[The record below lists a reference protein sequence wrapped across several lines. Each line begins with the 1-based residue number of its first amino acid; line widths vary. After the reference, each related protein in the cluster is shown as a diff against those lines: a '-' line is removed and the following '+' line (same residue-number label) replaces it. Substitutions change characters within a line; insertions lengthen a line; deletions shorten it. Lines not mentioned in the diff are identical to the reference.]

1 MHSSRRALTRFSG
14 LLRQR
19 RAIHA
24 AAQASTVN
32 DAEISHFSRLSS
44 EWWDESGEF
53 SFLHRMNP
61 VRVQFIQEKLAEIAR
76 DEAPDGG
83 ADIQPGT
90 ILQGLDVLDI
100 GCGGGLLSESLARLG
115 ARTVGIDASD
125 ANIAIASLHASA
137 DPSFRLSS
145 SALTLPH
152 SSNSRNSLTYLHTT
166 TSALLDPT
174 SPEAE
179 ISSSLIFPRQYD
191 VVTSLEV
198 LEHVANPAHF
208 LSECCSLVKPGGHL
222 FLSTM
227 ARTPLA
233 YALTILFAE
242 HISGKVSKGTHTFSK
257 YVNPDELLDFFKEY
271 PSNEHTKWIEPRSVF
286 LGDRQRIRHL
296 SSSTTHSS
304 TTPPSSPP
312 PNGASGMAA
321 RTSSPLSHSFDD
333 LGVDQDVAGSP
344 SSSSNKRGGSSRHS
358 LKAHLKDLP
367 PEAKRKPI
375 DPELALELRVRWLE
389 AIVLGLKQPQ
399 DPTGLGTG
407 VGGGGRKGKGK
418 EPTPAS
424 LLKNGET
431 LLRLAENVQ
440 KQLESAV
447 EGNEGLRKFMDK
459 YDQHAHFLTPS
470 FALSGVL
477 SDDAESPA
485 SYYSNLTPEEID
497 AFLAEMEPDIRAA
510 DRDMREID
518 ELVKKGVT
526 SAGKLS
532 DYEQLEP
539 RLDKLLKANAADI
552 ELAASLERRIATLMQ
567 KHATSVDTLSELFV
581 AWDDAIT
588 GAEDTIVQFEKE
600 KEERKR
606 LGLESE

>member
-1 MHSSRRALTRFSG
+1 MLCHHYLPTLLLPALAAMAMHSSRRALTRFSG

-90 ILQGLDVLDI
+90 ILKGLDVLDI

-145 SALTLPH
+145 SAFTLPH

-174 SPEAE
+174 SLEA
-179 ISSSLIFPRQYD
+179 SPLIVPRQYD

-198 LEHVANPAHF
+198 LEHVSNPAHF

-271 PSNEHTKWIEPRSVF
+271 PPNEHQKWIEPSAKTY
-286 LGDRQRIRHL
+286 IPRHQAEVRGL
-296 SSSTTHSS
+296 IY
-304 TTPPSSPP
+304 
-312 PNGASGMAA
+312 N
-321 RTSSPLSHSFDD
+321 PLSASWILAPRNSL
-333 LGVDQDVAGSP
+333 LGAQCNYIFWV
-344 SSSSNKRGGSSRHS
+344 
-358 LKAHLKDLP
+358 
-367 PEAKRKPI
+367 RKPY
-375 DPELALELRVRWLE
+375 A
-389 AIVLGLKQPQ
+389 
-399 DPTGLGTG
+399 
-407 VGGGGRKGKGK
+407 
-418 EPTPAS
+418 
-424 LLKNGET
+424 
-431 LLRLAENVQ
+431 
-440 KQLESAV
+440 
-447 EGNEGLRKFMDK
+447 
-459 YDQHAHFLTPS
+459 PS
-470 FALSGVL
+470 
-477 SDDAESPA
+477 
-485 SYYSNLTPEEID
+485 
-497 AFLAEMEPDIRAA
+497 
-510 DRDMREID
+510 
-518 ELVKKGVT
+518 
-526 SAGKLS
+526 
-532 DYEQLEP
+532 
-539 RLDKLLKANAADI
+539 
-552 ELAASLERRIATLMQ
+552 
-567 KHATSVDTLSELFV
+567 
-581 AWDDAIT
+581 
-588 GAEDTIVQFEKE
+588 TI
-600 KEERKR
+600 
-606 LGLESE
+606 